1 MSYEFTT
8 TTANPADIMAIL
20 APMMGALIVGAII
33 GYIIAVIPMWKQFT
47 KAGEAGWKALIPI
60 YNTYTAFKLFYKTKM
75 FWAMLIAEFVAGFL
89 TGIVPVLGG
98 IVSFGVGI
106 FTFIVIILY
115 NVNKSKSFGHSGAFA
130 VGLILLS
137 IIFEYIL
144 AFDGSV
150 YKKIEE

>member
-1 MSYEFTT
+1 MNYEFTT
-8 TTANPADIMAIL
+8 TTSNPADVMAIL
-20 APMMGALIVGAII
+20 APMMGAIIVGAII

-89 TGIVPVLGG
+89 TGLVPVLGG

-106 FTFIVIILY
+106 FTFIVLILFY
-115 NVNKSKSFGHSGAFA
+115 IRKAKSFGHSGGFA

-150 YKKIEE
+150 YKKIED